1 MRSASKSNIYFF
13 YETGINLR
21 QRTALKEFIALIF
34 KKEGR
39 ELESLNYIFC
49 TDKRLLA
56 INKEYLQHDFFT
68 DIITFELSPRNQP
81 VTGEIYISIDR
92 IKENAQNLKESS
104 QKELHRVI
112 FHGALHLCGYKDKT
126 TREKKL
132 MREKEDYYLSKY
144 AKL

>member
-1 MRSASKSNIYFF
+1 MPAASKSNIYFF
-13 YETGINLR
+13 YEASVNLR
-21 QRTALKEFIALIF
+21 QRTALKEFITLIF

-39 ELESLNYIFC
+39 KLESLNYIFC
-49 TDKRLLA
+49 TDQRLLS

-68 DIITFELSPRNQP
+68 DIVTFELSPRNQP

-92 IKENAQNLKESS
+92 IKENARNLKESF
-104 QKELHRVI
+104 QKELLRVI

-126 TREKKL
+126 AREKTL

-144 AKL
+144 AK